1 MMYTQ
6 EIWFSG
12 IILAFI
18 GFLIPFLHFIRC
30 FIAYNK
36 DFIPSNTVFNPPLTI
51 LLPVK
56 NEEIVIKEKIN
67 ELLKMNYPLEKIS
80 LLILDSQSIDNT
92 IQIADNFLKSVDK
105 AINYQIISVE
115 QPGKSFAINHALDLI
130 ETDFFVMMDAEAIL
144 YPDSL
149 QKITRW
155 FNDESIGAVCGKF
168 SPEYDDLDYNYRKNF
183 NIIRLGESTISS
195 TPIFE
200 GSICA
205 FRMSSLQGE
214 KINPNVNSDDSQLSL
229 ISIRNGFR
237 SIMDKELLFL
247 EPSPE
252 RKDRRKRQLRRS
264 QGLIRT
270 LFINRKMIFTSNI
283 KSIYFN
289 AFFFHIIMPWIFL
302 ISILCLFCSTLFS
315 IFDYGFF
322 SLNIYNLSFL
332 FFMAMCVSSFFRNFL
347 FGISILME
355 AQLLLLFGIKLNIWE
370 TNTNLRQKSSDFRK
384 KS

>member
-80 LLILDSQSIDNT
+80 LIILDSQSIDNT

-105 AINYQIISVE
+105 VINYQIISVE
-115 QPGKSFAINHALDLI
+115 KPGKSFAINHALDLI

-155 FNDESIGAVCGKF
+155 FNDESIGAVCG
-168 SPEYDDLDYNYRKNF
+168 
-183 NIIRLGESTISS
+183 
-195 TPIFE
+195 
-200 GSICA
+200 
-205 FRMSSLQGE
+205 
-214 KINPNVNSDDSQLSL
+214 LSL
-229 ISIRNGFR
+229 I
-237 SIMDKELLFL
+237 
-247 EPSPE
+247 
-252 RKDRRKRQLRRS
+252 
-264 QGLIRT
+264 
-270 LFINRKMIFTSNI
+270 
-283 KSIYFN
+283 
-289 AFFFHIIMPWIFL
+289 HI
-302 ISILCLFCSTLFS
+302 
-315 IFDYGFF
+315 
-322 SLNIYNLSFL
+322 
-332 FFMAMCVSSFFRNFL
+332 
-347 FGISILME
+347 
-355 AQLLLLFGIKLNIWE
+355 
-370 TNTNLRQKSSDFRK
+370 
-384 KS
+384 